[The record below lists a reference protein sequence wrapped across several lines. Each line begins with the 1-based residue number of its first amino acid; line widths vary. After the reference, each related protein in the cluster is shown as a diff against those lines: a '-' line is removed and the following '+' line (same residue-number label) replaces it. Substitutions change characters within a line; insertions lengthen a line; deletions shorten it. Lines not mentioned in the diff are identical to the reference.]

1 MAVLLDFLL
10 SQLGAL
16 RKLEMSQMRKRN
28 SYQEWKER
36 LSGMSKRE
44 LLEEFELCQRKKE
57 TALKLQIIAAIGSW
71 LCSIIVLIVYCCF
84 Y

>member
-16 RKLEMSQMRKRN
+16 RKLEVSQMRKRN

-36 LSGMSKRE
+36 LNGMSRRE

-57 TALKLQIIAAIGSW
+57 AALKVQIIAAIGSC
-71 LCSIIVLIVYCCF
+71 LCSIIVLIVYCCS